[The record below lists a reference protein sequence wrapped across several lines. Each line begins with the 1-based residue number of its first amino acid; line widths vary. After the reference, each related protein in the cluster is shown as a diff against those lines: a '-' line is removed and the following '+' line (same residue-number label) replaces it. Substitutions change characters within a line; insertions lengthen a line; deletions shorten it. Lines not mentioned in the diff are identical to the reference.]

1 MQELVPDVYI
11 ETGYAGVTLGTLNW
25 RHGLILVDSPFR
37 NDDIRSWRTGLLSLG
52 GGIDRMMINLD
63 AHYDR
68 TIGARVLD
76 SMVVG
81 HDQLTSIIRSRPV
94 TFKTQGTE
102 TGADWELYNNLG
114 SIRWSPP
121 EITFSDQLK
130 VYWDDRPLVL
140 EHHPGPSPAAI
151 WAILP
156 EQQIVFI
163 GDLVTIGQPPF
174 LAAADIPQWV
184 MQLKELLAAPYRNFL
199 VVCGRGGLA
208 HADDIRAMVRLLE
221 KVQRQLEKAAQRG
234 TPPQETEKIAAA
246 LSAEMDVPT
255 IRREHYLQRLRYGL
269 YHYYLRRFH
278 PTTVEPSEE

>member
-25 RHGLILVDSPFR
+25 RHGLILIDSPFR
-37 NDDIRSWRTGLLSLG
+37 NEDIRSWRANLLTLG

-81 HDQLTSIIRSRPV
+81 HEQLGSIIRSRPV

-121 EITFSDQLK
+121 EVTFSEQLQ
-130 VYWDDRPLVL
+130 VHWDDRPLVL

-151 WAILP
+151 WASLP
-156 EQQIVFI
+156 EQQIVFV

-174 LAAADIPQWV
+174 LAAADIPQWLL
-184 MQLKELLAAPYRNFL
+184 QLKTLLTAPYRNHL
-199 VVCGRGGLA
+199 IVCGRGGLVHTDA
-208 HADDIRAMVRLLE
+208 IRAQVRFLE
-221 KVQRQLEKAAQRG
+221 KAQRQLEKAARRDS
-234 TPPQETEKIAAA
+234 PPQETEKIATS
-246 LSAEMDVPT
+246 LLQDLDVPAS
-255 IRREHYLQRLRYGL
+255 RREHYLQRLRYGL
-269 YHYYLRRFH
+269 RHYYLHQFH
-278 PTTVEPSEE
+278 PTYNEPLEE